1 MNANVNQFETGV
13 FYNRHDAEAA
23 VKLLHDIGYR
33 DDEIS
38 VVMNDQTKAREF
50 AEVTGS
56 KAAEGATTG
65 GVIGGA
71 IGAIVA
77 GFTATGAIVT
87 IAGTGGLAAP
97 IVLGPLAAILA
108 GLGAGGLAGGIVGGL
123 IGAGIPEERAR
134 DLEREVTR
142 GGIVIAVR
150 PHDETRERVGEILT
164 RPSRVPGE
172 TGEIEPGGYYSE
184 PATDLPPRRSVT

>member
-1 MNANVNQFETGV
+1 MKTSDNRFETGV
-13 FYNRHDAEAA
+13 FHDRHDAEQA
-23 VKLLHDIGYR
+23 VKLLHELGYR

-38 VVMNDQTKAREF
+38 VVMSDRTKAREF
-50 AEVTGS
+50 AEDTGS

-71 IGAIVA
+71 IGAIIA

-108 GLGAGGLAGGIVGGL
+108 GMGAGGLAGGIIGGL
-123 IGAGIPEERAR
+123 IGAGIPEDRAR
-134 DLEREVTR
+134 EIASDVER
-142 GGIVIAVR
+142 GGIAIAVR
-150 PHDETRERVGEILT
+150 PHAENRERVDEILGG
-164 RPSRVPGE
+164 RGRVRTESGD
-172 TGEIEPGGYYSE
+172 ISASQ
-184 PATDLPPRRSVT
+184 PAYADVPPRRNV